1 MHAAT
6 VSTISTWFDYGVAD
20 KAHYMIV
27 WCDDFDY
34 SDYPSY
40 YPDEQSAQTALNHPS
55 SMQRAMECYDLQADK
70 QEQLNLR
77 RAWALRAKRSY

>member
-6 VSTISTWFDYGVAD
+6 VHTISTWFDYGVAD
-20 KAHYMIV
+20 KAQYMIV

-34 SDYPSY
+34 SDYPAY

-55 SMQRAMECYDLQADK
+55 STQRAMECYDLRTDK